1 MIVTFC
7 LSNFTNENLRLQPWL
22 TIHRIGLGL
31 LSSGHEVHIL
41 TDHKGETI
49 IDGMQ
54 VHWVKSLRGTNS
66 NQIQDLLQSIRP
78 DSVVVSVTPLS
89 LVTAAWYQILRS
101 FRSYAF
107 LSYSFYSYKEIFKAF
122 SHLNNRERIEYGRHV
137 LVPRLLWTRRFIR
150 LFDGVICQ
158 SKHTSEVIRTYTR
171 NRIPVH
177 AIPPGIDRELW
188 FAEDGT
194 PCEINKSF
202 FLYVGRAS
210 AIRGFFIVLDAFSQ
224 IKDQEI
230 RLKIIA
236 RGADNNEIK
245 KIEKEVFR
253 RNMQERV
260 IIQGGWLEI
269 DELRQEFQ
277 SAMAVILPFVLV
289 PSELPV
295 SVMEAISCGT
305 PVIVSDI
312 DGLSDATGKAGFVV
326 RQCDINEVSMAIEKI
341 YREKKVRK
349 SLHEACFKQAED
361 MLPWISVAEQWENLL
376 SG

>member
-7 LSNFTNENLRLQPWL
+7 LPDFTNENLRLQPWL

-31 LSSGHEVHIL
+31 ISSGHEVHVL
-41 TDHKGETI
+41 TDRKRKKN
-49 IDGMQ
+49 IDGIQ
-54 VHWVKSLRGTNS
+54 VHWAKSLRGTNS
-66 NQIQDLLQSIRP
+66 NQIQDLLQSIKP
-78 DSVVVSVTPLS
+78 DSIVVSVTPLS
-89 LVTAAWYQILRS
+89 LVTTAWYQILRS
-101 FRSYAF
+101 FRPYAF
-107 LSYSFYSYKEIFKAF
+107 LSYSFYSYKEIFRAF

-137 LVPRLLWTRRFIR
+137 LVPRLLWTRRLIR

-158 SKHTSEVIRTYTR
+158 SKHTSGVIKAHTLD
-171 NRIPVH
+171 RIPVY

-188 FAEDGT
+188 FAKDGT
-194 PCEINKSF
+194 TCETNKSF
-202 FLYVGRAS
+202 FLYVGKAS

-224 IKDQEI
+224 IKDQGI

-236 RGADNNEIK
+236 RGADNKEIK

-253 RNMQERV
+253 RNIQERV
-260 IIQGGWLEI
+260 IIQGGWLGI

-277 SAMAVILPFVLV
+277 SAIAVILPFVLV
-289 PSELPV
+289 QSELPV

-312 DGLSDATGKAGFVV
+312 DGLSDAAGKAGFVV
-326 RQCDINEVSMAIEKI
+326 RQCDISEVSIAIEKI
-341 YREKKVRK
+341 YREKKLRK

-361 MLPWISVAEQWENLL
+361 MLPWVSVVAQWENLL
-376 SG
+376 SK

>member
-7 LSNFTNENLRLQPWL
+7 FSNFTNENLRLQPWL
-22 TIHRIGLGL
+22 TVHRIGLGL
-31 LSSGHEVHIL
+31 ISSGHEVHIL
-41 TDHKGETI
+41 TDKKRETN
-49 IDGMQ
+49 IDGIQ
-54 VHWVKSLRGTNS
+54 VHWVKNLRGTNS

-89 LVTAAWYQILRS
+89 LTTAAWYKILRS

-122 SHLNNRERIEYGRHV
+122 SHLNNRERIEYGRHL
-137 LVPRLLWTRRFIR
+137 LVPRLLWTRRLIK

-158 SKHTSEVIRTYTR
+158 SKHTREVIQTYTR
-171 NRIPVH
+171 DRIPVY

-194 PCEINKSF
+194 TCEINKSF
-202 FLYVGRAS
+202 FLYVGKAS

-224 IKDQEI
+224 LKDQGI

-269 DELRQEFQ
+269 YELRQEFQ
-277 SAMAVILPFVLV
+277 SAIAVILPFVLV

-312 DGLSDATGKAGFVV
+312 DGLSDAAGKAGFVV
-326 RQCDINEVSMAIEKI
+326 RQCDINEVAKAVEKI
-341 YREKKVRK
+341 YTEKKLRK
-349 SLHEACFKQAED
+349 TLQNECVKQAED
-361 MLPWISVAEQWENLL
+361 ILPWVSVAEQWGNLL